1 MKIQIYSTKKD
12 TSQKAAQQAA
22 EILKEAINRNNKATF
37 IAATG
42 LSQTDF
48 LDYLSQDTDIDWS
61 KTEMFHL
68 DEYVGIPETHPAS
81 FRKYLKERF
90 IDKVNPGTVHLIN
103 GSTETPE
110 DEVKRLNQLM
120 SGKEID
126 VAFIGIGENGHI
138 AFNDPPADFETKD
151 PFIVVNLDQACKK
164 QQVGEGWFAD
174 LEDVPSKAITMSVSQ
189 IMKSNNIIC
198 TVPGERKAEA
208 VKKCFE
214 GEISPNCPAS
224 ILKKHEDASIYLD
237 EASAQLLEET
247 T

>member
-164 QQVGEGWFAD
+164 QQVGEGWFAG

-189 IMKSNNIIC
+189 IMKSNDIIC

-214 GEISPNCPAS
+214 GEVSPHCPAS
-224 ILKKHEDASIYLD
+224 ILKKHENAFIYLD
-237 EASAQLLEET
+237 QDSAQLLEKNT
-247 T
+247 

>member
-1 MKIQIYSTKKD
+1 MKIQVYSTKKD

-164 QQVGEGWFAD
+164 QQVGEGWFAS
-174 LEDVPSKAITMSVSQ
+174 LENVPSKAITMSVSQ

>member
-1 MKIQIYSTKKD
+1 MKIQVYSTKKD

-138 AFNDPPADFETKD
+138 AFNDPPADFETKE

>member
-1 MKIQIYSTKKD
+1 MKIQVYSTKKD

-126 VAFIGIGENGHI
+126 VAFICIGENGHI
-138 AFNDPPADFETKD
+138 AFNDPPADFETKE

>member
-1 MKIQIYSTKKD
+1 MEIQIHSSKKD
-12 TSQKAAQQAA
+12 TSQEAARQAT
-22 EILKEAINRNNKATF
+22 EILKEAITRKNKATF
-37 IAATG
+37 LAATG
-42 LSQTDF
+42 LSQVDF
-48 LDYLSQDTDIDWS
+48 LGFLAKDPDIDWS

-103 GSTETPE
+103 GSSENPE

-138 AFNDPPADFETKD
+138 AFNDPPADFETED
-151 PFIVVNLDQACKK
+151 PFIMVTLDQACKQ
-164 QQVGEGWFAD
+164 QQVGEGWFKN
-174 LEDVPSKAITMSVSQ
+174 LEEVPSKAISISVNQ
-189 IMKSNNIIC
+189 MMKSNNIIC

-214 GEISPNCPAS
+214 GDISPHCPAS
-224 ILKKHEDASIYLD
+224 ILKKHEDAFVYLD
-237 EASAQLLEET
+237 EDSAQYLEKNE
-247 T
+247 